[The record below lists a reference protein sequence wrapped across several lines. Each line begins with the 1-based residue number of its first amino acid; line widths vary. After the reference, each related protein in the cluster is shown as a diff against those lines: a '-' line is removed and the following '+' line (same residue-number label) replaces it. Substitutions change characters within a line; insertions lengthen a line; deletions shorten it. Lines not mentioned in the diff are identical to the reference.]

1 MCKLFSKEAKNK
13 KNALQQTKKKQETVT
28 SQAYF

>member
-1 MCKLFSKEAKNK
+1 MCILFSKEAKE
-13 KNALQQTKKKQETVT
+13 KNVLQQTKKKQETVT